1 MLMSIFEYNHIKV
14 VMSLDIVSLFKALAD
29 ENRIRILNL
38 LRNGELCVC
47 DIETVMGIKQSNTSR
62 HLNKLKIAEI
72 IVSEKKSQWVYY
84 RLNEDV
90 FPKFPFLSSVINEE
104 VEKISICQEDLELL
118 KKFKQSDR
126 CCD

>member
-1 MLMSIFEYNHIKV
+1 MSIFAYTHIKV

-62 HLNKLKIAEI
+62 HLNKLKIADV

-84 RLNEDV
+84 RLNDAI
-90 FPKFPFLSSVINEE
+90 FLKFPFLSSVINEE
-104 VEKISICQEDLELL
+104 VEKISICQEDLALL
-118 KKFKQSDR
+118 KKFKESDR